1 MGALAGVRA
10 AGALAAVVS
19 AALFGRLALAHWGRA
34 GRPAAALFALAAV
47 ADLLIG
53 RMAYALGVAAGLT
66 ALLALQR
73 GRALPATA
81 LAATCAATS
90 PVAGLFLAMAAT
102 AVALTTSSVRRA
114 AIGVA
119 VAALVTAAALAVLFP
134 QGGAQPVGPWPVL
147 AVLGASAV
155 VAAAAGPLERTIRAG
170 AALYAVAGVLAFAV
184 PTPMCSNVSRLGAA
198 FGLPVLAGLLATQR
212 PTALPRAAAVGASLA
227 LAGLQWWA
235 PVRELSKAGD
245 PSFAARYYA
254 PLVAFLDRAAPG
266 PIRVEVPFTRAH
278 MEAVHLATRRPLARG
293 WQTQL
298 DRSRNELLFDDG
310 AVTAESYERW
320 LRRNGVAYVALPD
333 VPMDPAG
340 RAEAALIRGRPAY
353 LHPVWRS
360 AHWHVFRVAGTAPI
374 VAGPAQLTSLR
385 TDGFTLRA
393 LARGR
398 AIVRVRFTAYWVA
411 SGGAWC
417 RRAPGGWT
425 EVAVRRPGPS
435 TSRRSSRC
443 AVDLLGAE
451 ALRGVAM
458 RSRPMSPGEPLALA
472 LLLAGGALLLSRK
485 IALPSLEFDEQVYLA
500 SADLLGRG
508 LELGRD
514 ALHVAAAAVPRVP
527 RRRRHARGRQRDR
540 AAAAVRGAHARGRA
554 RELGDRPPP
563 AAPSRGLRRRRSSSS
578 RPAWWRRRRSSLPM
592 SRASRSGRSRS

>member
-1 MGALAGVRA
+1 
-10 AGALAAVVS
+10 
-19 AALFGRLALAHWGRA
+19 
-34 GRPAAALFALAAV
+34 
-47 ADLLIG
+47 
-53 RMAYALGVAAGLT
+53 
-66 ALLALQR
+66 
-73 GRALPATA
+73 
-81 LAATCAATS
+81 
-90 PVAGLFLAMAAT
+90 MAAT

-254 PLVAFLDRAAPG
+254 PLVAFLDRAAP
-266 PIRVEVPFTRAH
+266 AH
-278 MEAVHLATRRPLARG
+278 SRRGAVHAGAHGGGASAHPSPARG

-298 DRSRNELLFDDG
+298 DRSRNELFFDG
-310 AVTAESYERW
+310 AVTAKSYERW

-353 LHPVWRS
+353 LHPVWGS

-374 VAGPAQLTSLR
+374 
-385 TDGFTLRA
+385 
-393 LARGR
+393 
-398 AIVRVRFTAYWVA
+398 
-411 SGGAWC
+411 
-417 RRAPGGWT
+417 
-425 EVAVRRPGPS
+425 
-435 TSRRSSRC
+435 
-443 AVDLLGAE
+443 
-451 ALRGVAM
+451 
-458 RSRPMSPGEPLALA
+458 
-472 LLLAGGALLLSRK
+472 
-485 IALPSLEFDEQVYLA
+485 
-500 SADLLGRG
+500 
-508 LELGRD
+508 
-514 ALHVAAAAVPRVP
+514 
-527 RRRRHARGRQRDR
+527 
-540 AAAAVRGAHARGRA
+540 
-554 RELGDRPPP
+554 
-563 AAPSRGLRRRRSSSS
+563 
-578 RPAWWRRRRSSLPM
+578 
-592 SRASRSGRSRS
+592 